1 MTASGPND
9 LKKGPNDDVGNPVVC
24 VFAYPKRNCCP
35 DVVNTVLLYGFLRT
49 LFLYKTEGTTF
60 KNTNLNRAKFDQSSL
75 KNCSF
80 EGSSLD
86 HASFSHAVLRKCSFT
101 DANISYVNWR
111 YSQFI
116 LLNYFTSHC
125 NLLEKNIR
133 TLCTTGNGN
142 RGDYQNADLK
152 QRQFKNETHQP
163 QELTEKGS
171 SGTV

>member
-1 MTASGPND
+1 
-9 LKKGPNDDVGNPVVC
+9 
-24 VFAYPKRNCCP
+24 
-35 DVVNTVLLYGFLRT
+35 
-49 LFLYKTEGTTF
+49 LYKTEGTTF
-60 KNTNLNRAKFDQSSL
+60 KNTNLNCAKFDQSSL

-86 HASFSHAVLRKCSFT
+86 HASFSYAVLRKCSFT

-116 LLNYFTSHC
+116 LPNYFTSHC
-125 NLLEKNIR
+125 NLLEKKIR

-171 SGTV
+171 SGIV